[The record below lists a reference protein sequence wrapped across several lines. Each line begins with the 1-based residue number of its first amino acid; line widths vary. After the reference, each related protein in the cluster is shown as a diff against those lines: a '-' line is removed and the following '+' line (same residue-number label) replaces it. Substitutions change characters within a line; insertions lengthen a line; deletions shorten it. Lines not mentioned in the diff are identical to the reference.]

1 MCFICYVQ
9 VFLKWQQ
16 FIFTC
21 SFNSYSAF
29 ITLKMYIKK
38 VTSITAKICALICFN
53 YTASHLLSIEIII
66 FKCKNKK

>member
-9 VFLKWQQ
+9 VFFKWQQ
-16 FIFTC
+16 FISIC

-38 VTSITAKICALICFN
+38 VTYITVKICALITFN
-53 YTASHLLSIEIII
+53 YTASHLLSINIILI
-66 FKCKNKK
+66 CKN